1 MDNTL
6 IYEKAIIE
14 LLEEYACFW
23 DTEESIKNHIIIDK
37 ERNRYQLVIIGWR
50 DDSRFVH
57 SVAFYIEIQ
66 NGKVW
71 LHQNNTEALIA
82 DELVEKGIAKNDIVL
97 GFVAPS
103 LRASSGFALA

>member
-14 LLEEYACFW
+14 LLEEYAHFW
-23 DTEESIKNHIIIDK
+23 DTEESIKNHVIVDK
-37 ERNRYQLVIIGWR
+37 ERNRYQLVILGWR
-50 DDSRFVH
+50 DDNRFVH

-66 NGKVW
+66 NGKIW
-71 LHQNNTEALIA
+71 LHQNNTEAMIA
-82 DELVEKGIAKNDIVL
+82 DELVEKGISKNDIVL

>member
-14 LLEEYACFW
+14 LLEEYAAFW

-37 ERNRYQLVIIGWR
+37 ERQRYQLTIIGWR
-50 DDSRFVH
+50 SDNRFVH

-66 NGKVW
+66 KGKVW
-71 LHQNNTEALIA
+71 IHQNNTEALIA
-82 DELVEKGIAKNDIVL
+82 DELAAKGIAKEDIVL
-97 GFVAPS
+97 GFVAPQ
-103 LRASSGFALA
+103 LRSYSGFAIA

>member
-14 LLEEYACFW
+14 LLEEYARFW
-23 DTEESIKNHIIIDK
+23 DTEESIKNHVIVDK

-66 NGKVW
+66 KGKVW

-82 DELVEKGIAKNDIVL
+82 DELVEKGVAKNDIVL
-97 GFVAPS
+97 GFVAPA